1 MQKMIATLAKSIRE
15 YKGAAIATPLLV
27 TGEVLFEVMI
37 PFRTA
42 LLIDQVKRG
51 VEMNELVASGAVL
64 ALMALIS
71 LSFGAAAGLTCSKAS
86 VGFSKNLRRDMF
98 GNIQTFDFATID
110 RFSNSSL
117 VTRLTTDVQNV
128 QMAFMQIIRT
138 AIRCPLMLVFSFA
151 MAYIM
156 GGWLAFIFLAVIPV
170 VGIALIAIIRIV
182 HPIFKRIFHKYDE
195 LNESAEENLS
205 GIRVVKSFVREDYE
219 KRKFDAAAEEVRR
232 DFTHAERILA
242 LNMPIMNF
250 AIYVVMASVIGLGAY
265 AIISTRGALIDV
277 GQFSSL
283 ITYGFMILMSLMM
296 ISMVFAMITIAEE
309 GAERIAEVLTA
320 KPQIVSPEGG
330 LTEVADGSIDF
341 EGVGFSY
348 AGNRR
353 REALSG
359 IDLHIESGETI
370 GIIGST
376 GSSKT
381 SLVQLIPRLYDAT
394 EGVVRVGGR
403 DVRAYDLDALRDQV
417 AMVLQKNV
425 LFSGTIAENLRWGNA
440 EATDEEIRE
449 AAELAQA
456 DEFVQG
462 FKDGYDH
469 HIEQGGTN
477 VSGGQK
483 QRLCIARALLKHP
496 KILILDDSTSAVDT
510 KTDKLIREG
519 LKRYLP
525 GTTKIIIAQRT
536 GSVEDAD
543 RIIVMDDGRIS
554 AMGTHDELLRT
565 SEIYREVYLSQ
576 NKQSHD
582 EAQAGDPSTP
592 GAHAPSAQDDEG
604 VARRTDGSHVIP
616 SEAERSSAE
625 SKDLVAT
632 VTDPWRDP
640 SAPGAIAP
648 SAQDDGGADGTP
660 AAQDDGAADGTP
672 AARDDKNAKEEADA

>member
-1 MQKMIATLAKSIRE
+1 MPKTIPTLAKSIRE

-37 PFRTA
+37 PFGTA

-51 VEMNELVASGAVL
+51 SDLHTLLMYGGGLT
-64 ALMALIS
+64 LMALIS
-71 LSFGAAAGLTCSKAS
+71 LAFGASAGLTCAKAS

-98 GNIQTFDFATID
+98 HAIQGFDFATID

-128 QMAFMQIIRT
+128 QMAYMQIIRT
-138 AIRCPLMLVFSFA
+138 AIRCPLMLVFALF
-151 MAYIM
+151 MAYMM
-156 GGWLAFIFLAVIPV
+156 GGWLAFIFLAVVPFLAV
-170 VGIALIAIIRIV
+170 ALIAIVKVV
-182 HPIFKRIFHKYDE
+182 HPIFRRIFKKYDA

-205 GIRVVKSFVREDYE
+205 GIRVVKSFVREGYE
-219 KRKFDAAAEEVRR
+219 KNKFDTAAEDVRR
-232 DFTHAERILA
+232 DFTRAERILA

-250 AIYVVMASVIGLGAY
+250 ALYVVMASVIGLGAY
-265 AIISTRGALIDV
+265 AIISTRGQLIDV

-309 GAERIAEVLTA
+309 GANRICEVLTTSSE
-320 KPQIVSPEGG
+320 IVSPENAV
-330 LTEVADGSIDF
+330 TAVADGSIDF
-341 EGVGFSY
+341 DHVGFSY

-353 REALSG
+353 REALSDV
-359 IDLHIESGETI
+359 DLHIKSGETI

-376 GSSKT
+376 GSSKS
-381 SLVQLIPRLYDAT
+381 SLVQLIPRLYDVT
-394 EGVVRVGGR
+394 EGSVRVGGV
-403 DVRAYDLDALRDQV
+403 DVRDYDVEALRNQV

-425 LFSGTIAENLRWGNA
+425 LFSGTIAENLRWGNPN
-440 EATDEEIRE
+440 ATDEEVVE
-449 AAELAQA
+449 AAKLAQA

-469 HIEQGGTN
+469 MIEQGGTN

-510 KTDKLIREG
+510 KTDKLIRSG
-519 LKRYLP
+519 LASYLP
-525 GTTKIIIAQRT
+525 ETTKIIIAQRT

-554 AMGTHDELLRT
+554 AIGTHEELLRT
-565 SEIYREVYLSQ
+565 SEIYRDVYLSQ

-582 EAQAGDPSTP
+582 QKEIE
-592 GAHAPSAQDDEG
+592 HA
-604 VARRTDGSHVIP
+604 
-616 SEAERSSAE
+616 
-625 SKDLVAT
+625 
-632 VTDPWRDP
+632 
-640 SAPGAIAP
+640 
-648 SAQDDGGADGTP
+648 
-660 AAQDDGAADGTP
+660 
-672 AARDDKNAKEEADA
+672 

>member
-1 MQKMIATLAKSIRE
+1 MPKTIPTLAKSIRE

-37 PFRTA
+37 PFGTA

-51 VEMNELVASGAVL
+51 SDLHTLLMYGGGLT
-64 ALMALIS
+64 LMALIS
-71 LSFGAAAGLTCSKAS
+71 LAFGASAGLTCAKAS

-98 GNIQTFDFATID
+98 HAIQGFDFATID

-128 QMAFMQIIRT
+128 QMAYMQIIRT
-138 AIRCPLMLVFSFA
+138 AIRCPLMLVFALF
-151 MAYIM
+151 MAYMM
-156 GGWLAFIFLAVIPV
+156 GGWLAFIFLAVVPFLAV
-170 VGIALIAIIRIV
+170 ALIAIVKVV
-182 HPIFKRIFHKYDE
+182 HPIFRRIFKKYDA

-205 GIRVVKSFVREDYE
+205 GIRVVKSFVREGYE
-219 KRKFDAAAEEVRR
+219 KNKFDTAAEDVRR
-232 DFTHAERILA
+232 DFTRAERILA

-265 AIISTRGALIDV
+265 AIISTRGQLIDV

-309 GAERIAEVLTA
+309 GANRICEVLTTSSE
-320 KPQIVSPEGG
+320 IVSPENAV
-330 LTEVADGSIDF
+330 TAVADGSIDF
-341 EGVGFSY
+341 DHVGFSY

-353 REALSG
+353 REALADV
-359 IDLHIESGETI
+359 DLHIKSGETI

-376 GSSKT
+376 GSSKS
-381 SLVQLIPRLYDAT
+381 SLVQLIPRLYDVT
-394 EGVVRVGGR
+394 EGSVRVGGV
-403 DVRAYDLDALRDQV
+403 DVRDYDVEVLRNQV

-425 LFSGTIAENLRWGNA
+425 LFSGTIAENLRWGNPN
-440 EATDEEIRE
+440 ATDEEVVE
-449 AAELAQA
+449 AAKLAQA

-469 HIEQGGTN
+469 MIEQGGTN

-510 KTDKLIREG
+510 KTDKLIRSG
-519 LKRYLP
+519 LASYLP
-525 GTTKIIIAQRT
+525 ETTKIIIAQRT

-554 AMGTHDELLRT
+554 AIGTHEELLRT
-565 SEIYREVYLSQ
+565 SEIYRDVYLSQ

-582 EAQAGDPSTP
+582 QKEIE
-592 GAHAPSAQDDEG
+592 HA
-604 VARRTDGSHVIP
+604 
-616 SEAERSSAE
+616 
-625 SKDLVAT
+625 
-632 VTDPWRDP
+632 
-640 SAPGAIAP
+640 
-648 SAQDDGGADGTP
+648 
-660 AAQDDGAADGTP
+660 
-672 AARDDKNAKEEADA
+672 

>member
-1 MQKMIATLAKSIRE
+1 MLKTLAKNVGE
-15 YKGAAIATPLLV
+15 YKAATIATPILV
-27 TGEVLFEVMI
+27 SFEVLFEVMI
-37 PFRTA
+37 PFGTA
-42 LLIDQVKRG
+42 ALIDQVKRG
-51 VEMNELVASGAVL
+51 SNLQTTMTYGAVL
-64 ALMALIS
+64 AGMALVS
-71 LSFGAAAGLTCSKAS
+71 LMFGALAGLTCAKAS
-86 VGFSKNLRRDMF
+86 CGFARNLRRNMF
-98 GNIQTFDFATID
+98 RNIQTFSFTTID
-110 RFSNSSL
+110 QFSTSSL

-138 AIRCPLMLVFSFA
+138 AIRCPLMLVMAFA
-151 MAYIM
+151 VSYIM
-156 GGWLAFIFLAVIPV
+156 GGWLAFIFLAIVPV
-170 VGIALIAIIRIV
+170 LAIVLFGIIKTV

-205 GIRVVKSFVREDYE
+205 AIRVVKSFVREDYE
-219 KRKFDAAAEEVRR
+219 KQKFDRAAEEVRL
-232 DFTHAERILA
+232 DFTRAERILA

-250 AIYVVMASVIGLGAY
+250 AIYVVMASVIGLGSY
-265 AIISTRGALIDV
+265 AIISTRGTLIDV

-283 ITYGFMILMSLMM
+283 ITYGFMILMGLMM
-296 ISMVFAMITIAEE
+296 VSMVFAMITIAEE
-309 GAERIAEVLTA
+309 GAERICEVLVA
-320 KPQIVSPEGG
+320 KPEIVSPENPVC
-330 LTEVADGSIDF
+330 EVADGSIDF

-348 AGNRR
+348 AGDRK
-353 REALSG
+353 REALTG
-359 IDLHIESGETI
+359 IDLHIKSGETI

-376 GSSKT
+376 GSSKS

-394 EGVVRVGGR
+394 EGVVRVGGV
-403 DVRAYDLDALRDQV
+403 DVRDYDVEVLRNEV

-425 LFSGTIAENLRWGNA
+425 LFSGTIAENLRWGNPD
-440 EATDEEIRE
+440 ATDEEVRE
-449 AAELAQA
+449 AATLAQA

-469 HIEQGGTN
+469 RIEQGGTN

-519 LKRYLP
+519 LKAYLP

-582 EAQAGDPSTP
+582 E
-592 GAHAPSAQDDEG
+592 
-604 VARRTDGSHVIP
+604 
-616 SEAERSSAE
+616 
-625 SKDLVAT
+625 
-632 VTDPWRDP
+632 RD
-640 SAPGAIAP
+640 I
-648 SAQDDGGADGTP
+648 D
-660 AAQDDGAADGTP
+660 
-672 AARDDKNAKEEADA
+672 AKEDAHE